1 MPAFLP
7 TTTAPKAIYPGD
19 SIALVSNAAV
29 DSGVTSTVQVAIGPD
44 PMGNYRLTLTNTTN
58 QTATAQVAPNDMVLP
73 TPTSSSYEPYSDG
86 PNAVTVAS
94 GKSASFN
101 CFGPWFN
108 CTFASAPTS
117 GSLVLSR

>member
-7 TTTAPKAIYPGD
+7 TTTAPKAIYPGQ
-19 SIALVSNAAV
+19 SIALVNNAAV
-29 DSGVTSTVQVAIGPD
+29 DGNITSTLQVAIGPD

-58 QTATAQVAPNDMVLP
+58 QTATAQVAPNDPVLP
-73 TPTSSSYEPYSDG
+73 TPASASYEPYSDG
-86 PNAVTVAS
+86 ANAVTVAA

-117 GSLVLSR
+117 GSLTLSR

>member
-7 TTTAPKAIYPGD
+7 ATSRPVAIYPGG
-19 SIALVSNAAV
+19 SIALINNAAV
-29 DSGVTSTVQVAIGPD
+29 DSSITSTLQVAIGPD
-44 PMGNYRLTLTNTTN
+44 PMGNYRLTLTNSTN
-58 QTATAQVAPNDMVLP
+58 QTATAQVAPNDPVLS
-73 TPTSSSYEPYSDG
+73 TPASSSYEPYSDE
-86 PNAVTVAS
+86 AQAITVAA
-94 GKSASFN
+94 GKSVSFN

>member
-19 SIALVSNAAV
+19 SIALVNNAAV
-29 DSGVTSTVQVAIGPD
+29 DSSITSTMQVAIGPD
-44 PMGNYRLTLTNTTN
+44 PMGNYRLTLTNSTN
-58 QTATAQVAPNDMVLP
+58 QTATAQVAPNDAVLP
-73 TPTSSSYEPYSDG
+73 TPASSSYQAYSDG
-86 PNAVTVAS
+86 ANAVTVAA
-94 GKSASFN
+94 GKSVSFN

-108 CTFASAPTS
+108 CTYSVAPTS